1 MLKISLSLLLAFV
14 HLHAGGFE
22 STPQT
27 NLLFFGAFAMIL
39 VYNLGYY
46 IMTKSATYGTYLL
59 FHITLFIIMLFYTG
73 AIEQPWFDVNVYDVP
88 VGMFFLCVAML
99 LVFTRDYLE
108 LKTFYPKAENYVNK
122 IVILN
127 LGLLVLTAFT
137 IAMDFIEIFT
147 ISLVLL
153 EATGLLIFSGF
164 LTFKKKN
171 IYARFYFFSFAIL
184 FVTLIFIS
192 LAYFH
197 IIEIGQNAVY
207 WFELAIL
214 FEAGGFSLAIAYK
227 HQETV
232 VNLRQNEMLF
242 KELSHRVQNNLQQVI
257 SILSLQMNNS
267 ENIEV
272 SKHLEDAISR
282 ISSISLIHKTLQNA
296 SNPGKINMHTYLTS
310 LIKGYQRLNPNIA
323 FSIEC
328 ADNIELT
335 IKKLTHLALILN
347 ELITNSVKHAFEG
360 IDSPQI
366 NIKLEEDALIRFTYK
381 DNGVG
386 FTEGTI
392 TDSLGTKLIDVLSN
406 AKLKAKPHVDSK
418 EHYSFSLEFA
428 R

>member
-1 MLKISLSLLLAFV
+1 MLKVSLSLLLAFA
-14 HLHAGGFE
+14 HLHAGDFE
-22 STPQT
+22 SMDQI

-39 VYNLGYY
+39 AYNLGYF

-59 FHITLFIIMLFYTG
+59 FHATLFIIMLFYTDT
-73 AIEQPWFDVNVYDVP
+73 IQQPWFDVNVYDVP
-88 VGMFFLCVAML
+88 VGMFFLSVAML

-108 LKTFYPKAENYVNK
+108 LKTLHPKAENYINK
-122 IVILN
+122 VVILN
-127 LGLLVLTAFT
+127 LGLLFLTAFS
-137 IAMDFIEIFT
+137 IAMDFMEIFT

-153 EATGLLIFSGF
+153 EATGLLMFSGF
-164 LTFKKKN
+164 LAFKKKN

-184 FVTLIFIS
+184 FTTLVFMS
-192 LAYFH
+192 LAYFQM
-197 IIEIGQNAVY
+197 IEITQNVVY
-207 WFELAIL
+207 WFEIAIL
-214 FEAGGFSLAIAYK
+214 FEASGFSLAIAYK
-227 HQETV
+227 QQETA
-232 VNLRQNEMLF
+232 VNLRQNELLF

-257 SILSLQMNNS
+257 GILSLQMNSS

-282 ISSISLIHKTLQNA
+282 IISISLIHKTLQNA
-296 SNPGKINMHTYLTS
+296 SNPGRINMHTYLTS
-310 LIKGYQRLNPNIA
+310 LIKGYERLNPNIA

-366 NIKLEEDALIRFTYK
+366 NIKLEEDELIRFTYK
-381 DNGVG
+381 DNGIG
-386 FTEGTI
+386 FEEGTT
-392 TDSLGTKLIDVLSN
+392 TDSLGTKLIDTLSN
-406 AKLKAKPHVDSK
+406 AKLDAKPHVDSK
-418 EHYSFSLEFA
+418 EYYSFYLEFV